1 MFAALS
7 ILDYSLLGF
16 YLAVMVAVGVYFSGQ
31 QHSTRDFFLAG
42 RSMSWFPL
50 GLSLMATLISALTYT
65 GLPGQAYYVGMKA
78 LVMPLSVWIALPI
91 IVGWVVPIY
100 RGLGLYSIYEYLE
113 LRFDAPT
120 RLLASLLFVVW
131 RLLWLG
137 GVIFAPCK
145 ALLIAS
151 GWDLPAWPLIL
162 VLGLV
167 TTFYTFLGGMK
178 AVVWTDVIQG
188 VAMLFGVAAIVVGVW
203 WQVDGGPERVKAV
216 AGGLGRLE
224 LVDLQFRWGEAW
236 SLWGALPHWVFA
248 MLSFYIADQI
258 TAQRFLTAK
267 SINAARTS
275 YLTNATALTILMPG
289 LIYIGLCLLTY
300 YYDHPQKLRPEWVA
314 NVDPQ
319 TRLSITDPQTRV
331 RQRLNKLTGELVPD
345 PTDGRP
351 LIDPRRPEDEIT
363 PVTVHS
369 LVEQRRLLHPNSKE
383 PLTSADELLDPDT
396 NEVLIEK
403 LATRKASQGKWRGEI
418 ILHRSAAEELL
429 PRFIADNLSWGVA
442 GIILAAL
449 LAASMSSIDSGLNSI
464 CTLLVMDVH
473 RRFGVGRAW
482 LARRVGKSPDDL
494 DENDELRLA
503 RPLTLAMGVAA
514 TLFSLLVA
522 QVGEIFAIMIEL
534 VNTFGAPLLGVFL
547 LGMFTRRMTGAA
559 AVLALIAG
567 TLFTVYLML
576 MSRFEALAAIA
587 WPMQERL
594 SGVWTV
600 TFGVAFTLVVGYL
613 ASFVLGRPKTKLEL
627 RGLVVGLGTPGILS
641 TDEEVPILTEPEEP
655 NRRWRE

>member
-1 MFAALS
+1 MIAALT
-7 ILDYSLLGF
+7 ILDYGLLGF
-16 YLAVMVAVGVYFSGQ
+16 YLAVMVGIGVYFSGQ
-31 QHSTRDFFLAG
+31 QRSTTDFFLAG
-42 RSMSWFPL
+42 RSLSWFPL
-50 GLSLMATLISALTYT
+50 GMSLMATLISALTYT
-65 GLPGQAYYVGMKA
+65 GLPGQAYYVGLKV
-78 LVMPLSVWIALPI
+78 LVMPLAVWIALPI

-137 GVIFAPCK
+137 GVIYAPCK

-178 AVVWTDVIQG
+178 AVVWTDMIQG
-188 VAMLFGVAAIVVGVW
+188 LVMLLGVAAVVLGVW
-203 WQVDGGPERVKAV
+203 WQVDGGPERVKEV

-224 LVDLQFRWGEAW
+224 LVDLSSSWTEPW
-236 SLWGALPHWVFA
+236 SIWAALPHWVLA

-275 YLTNATALTILMPG
+275 YLTNATALTVLMPG
-289 LIYIGLCLLTY
+289 LMYIGLCLLTY
-300 YYDHPQKLRPEWVA
+300 YYDHPQQLRPEWVA
-314 NVDPQ
+314 NLDAQ
-319 TRLSITDPQTRV
+319 TRLSITDPETRK
-331 RQRLNKLTGELVPD
+331 RQRLDKITGEMASD
-345 PTDGRP
+345 PTDGQP
-351 LIDPRRPEDEIT
+351 LLDPRRPDDEINA
-363 PVTVHS
+363 VTVHA
-369 LVEQRRLLHPNSKE
+369 LVRQRRLLQPNSKE
-383 PLTSADELLDPDT
+383 PFTDADELLDPDT

-403 LATRKASQGKWRGEI
+403 LAMRQPSKGKWRGEI
-418 ILHRSAAEELL
+418 ILHRRAAEELL
-429 PRFIADNLSWGVA
+429 PQFIADNLSWGVA

-473 RRFGVGRAW
+473 RRFGVGRGW
-482 LARRVGKSPDDL
+482 LARRVGKSPDEI
-494 DENDELRLA
+494 DEDDELRLA
-503 RPLTLAMGVAA
+503 RPLTLVIGIAA
-514 TLFSLLVA
+514 TLFALLVS
-522 QVGEIFAIMIEL
+522 QIGEIFTIMIEL
-534 VNTFGAPLLGVFL
+534 VNTFGAPLLAVFL

-559 AVLALIAG
+559 AILALVTG

-576 MSRFEALAAIA
+576 MSRFEDLAAIA
-587 WPMQERL
+587 WPMEQRW

-600 TFGVAFTLVVGYL
+600 TFGVVFTLVIGYL
-613 ASFVLGRPKTKLEL
+613 ASFVIGQRKPKLEL
-627 RGLVVGLGTPGILS
+627 RGLVVGVGTPGILA
-641 TDEEVPILTEPEEP
+641 TDEEVPLLNEAAPD
-655 NRRWRE
+655 RRWRL